1 MLVKKTVISAICDN
15 CKAKLNFESLVLQEV
30 EDKLAEKEWLTKD
43 DKHYC
48 DPCYSYDDEKIL
60 FINKNKY
67 KP

>member
-1 MLVKKTVISAICDN
+1 MVVAICDN
-15 CKAKLNFESLVLQEV
+15 CKTEFDFTSAVLQEV
-30 EDKLAEKEWLTKD
+30 EDKMAEKEWLTKG

-60 FINKNKY
+60 FINKDRY